1 MERPRKVITI
11 RKRSNHSYLGGGKVK
26 KEFRDSFLKKIT
38 FCSKHFDL
46 NDDTHDVK
54 EKVIMGFMSSDY
66 LIGRSLAISIR
77 ALRDAFRLE
86 RRL

>member
-1 MERPRKVITI
+1 MYGNKKKKPYSKKGKGTVLIKVY
-11 RKRSNHSYLGGGKVK
+11 SYFKGGGKVK

-54 EKVIMGFMSSDY
+54 EKVNARFKLFDY
-66 LIGRSLAISIR
+66 
-77 ALRDAFRLE
+77 
-86 RRL
+86 

>member
-1 MERPRKVITI
+1 MYKG
-11 RKRSNHSYLGGGKVK
+11 KKKGYGKAKKGGGKVK

-54 EKVIMGFMSSDY
+54 EKAD
-66 LIGRSLAISIR
+66 R
-77 ALRDAFRLE
+77 
-86 RRL
+86 

>member
-1 MERPRKVITI
+1 ML
-11 RKRSNHSYLGGGKVK
+11 LGGGKVK

-54 EKVIMGFMSSDY
+54 EKVIITRFKPFHY
-66 LIGRSLAISIR
+66 
-77 ALRDAFRLE
+77 
-86 RRL
+86 